1 VSPYRG
7 TTPTAACTEPS
18 SVWDSDHRSSSDREP
33 RESRSWVSTFG
44 GHRRGDHGRSVLLMR
59 KPQGTKFSAPVT
71 IEARSDGW
79 VNRDEITSSGRK
91 KQT

>member
-1 VSPYRG
+1 
-7 TTPTAACTEPS
+7 
-18 SVWDSDHRSSSDREP
+18 
-33 RESRSWVSTFG
+33 
-44 GHRRGDHGRSVLLMR
+44 VLLMR

-79 VNRDEITSSGRK
+79 VNRDEITSSGGK